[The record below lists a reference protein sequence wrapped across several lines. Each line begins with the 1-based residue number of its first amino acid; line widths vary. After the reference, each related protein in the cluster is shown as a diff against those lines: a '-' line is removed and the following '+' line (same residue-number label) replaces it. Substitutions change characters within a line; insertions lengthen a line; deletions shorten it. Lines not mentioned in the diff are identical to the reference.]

1 MHVHTIVR
9 ARVLSNTL
17 TNGAA
22 VSTACVRRV
31 CHPFEFMMRCFMDF
45 CTEKKNAVIMIL
57 SSSIQPI
64 LKSIKLVSGWLASAT

>member
-9 ARVLSNTL
+9 ARVLSNTP

-31 CHPFEFMMRCFMDF
+31 CHPFEFMMRCFVISAL
-45 CTEKKNAVIMIL
+45 KKNAVIMIL